1 MLLINSGKNLTPI
14 NNINMKKQTVLF
26 FLNCFIAVTILSCS
40 DSGSS
45 SDNNSNGVRNQSQ
58 AEEVKTEWTQ
68 WLDKYE
74 NLVERNNALQSRI
87 KSGDMNAAQ
96 EVMSISQEL
105 MEVSQKC
112 QENQS
117 AMSASEVKRMM
128 EIMQKIKY

>member
-1 MLLINSGKNLTPI
+1 MKKHSVLLI
-14 NNINMKKQTVLF
+14 
-26 FLNCFIAVTILSCS
+26 LNCLIAVTILSCS
-40 DSGSS
+40 DSGSNAG
-45 SDNNSNGVRNQSQ
+45 NNVNSASSQ
-58 AEEVKTEWTQ
+58 AQPQAQEDLKTEWTQ

-74 NLVERNNALQSRI
+74 NLVERNNALQSRV

-96 EVMSISQEL
+96 EVASLSQEL
-105 MEVSQKC
+105 IEVSQKC